1 MLVEVGLV
9 EPDGGA
15 VEPAIFTFLF
25 TDVVGSTRRWQ
36 EDPGGMPVDLAAHDR
51 CLTAAV
57 EAHGGRVFKHTGD
70 GICAVFGSAPYAL
83 LAAIQGQ
90 RELKLPA
97 RMAIHTGEAIRR
109 EDDFFGLALSRCAR
123 LLEVAYGGQVLVSA
137 GAATQMEPL
146 AREVQLWDLGEH
158 RLRDLA
164 QAERIFEVRA
174 AGLKA
179 EFPALR
185 SLDSVRHNLPILRST
200 FIGRENEL
208 VEVSGRLESGRL
220 VTLTGSGGCGKTRLA
235 LEVAAFQSRSFPQGV
250 FFVDLAVVSD
260 PALVS
265 SAVAKALDL
274 LLIDADVDNLRRCL
288 AARRALIVLDN
299 CEHLLDAC
307 ADLVDGLLGY
317 CSEIHVLATS
327 REALGVDGEQVFR
340 VPSLSVEAE
349 AVRLF
354 LDRARAVGARLESDA
369 ATDRAVLDICR
380 RLDGIPLAI
389 ELAAAR
395 TTHLTP
401 GQILERLSDRFRLL
415 TGGRRKVPRQQ
426 TLAAAI
432 DWSHDLLNEDEQS
445 LLRRLAVFRGTFS
458 LEAAEQICHPRAL
471 DLLRSLINK
480 SLVDVSAGGTTPR
493 YRLSETVRLYAAER
507 LLVAGEAE
515 RFRSA
520 HRDWLLQWLRSIPF
534 DDLLAGGGAHQIVPE
549 ADNLLAALEWSRE
562 QGRLDL
568 IAEMAARMI
577 GYWWRFFRVGELT
590 AWWEVLREALPQL
603 REPHQPA
610 ALIVGA
616 HQGLVT
622 ADFDLMEK
630 LSAEV
635 IGRAMADETQP
646 DASSSAAFNRG
657 IVAFAWW
664 LQSVYWMSLEPQK
677 GLRCIA
683 EGRRV
688 ARSAGLPEMERATA
702 MQALALITG
711 DPEHD
716 EEIGAAGMLE
726 AMLAMVEVDGS
737 SRVTWDDSSQ
747 LTWELLIG
755 VLAALGETETASRLA
770 SSVPV
775 KTTSANFFHRLIM
788 LIIAIREKRID
799 DAEGHLYRLVEQVR
813 EYAMPLGEESCLT
826 CFAALAVE
834 RGDHQTASRH
844 LACVKASVNA
854 GLRTPVES
862 LIYRQTAR
870 AVRDALDPATARRCR
885 EEGMLVKVSEAL
897 DTEMA
902 RLPTYSPPGPT

>member
-1 MLVEVGLV
+1 MLAGMGLV
-9 EPDGGA
+9 KPERGA
-15 VEPAIFTFLF
+15 VEPAVFTFLF
-25 TDVVGSTRRWQ
+25 TDIEGSTRRWQ
-36 EDPGGMPVDLAAHDR
+36 EDPGGMPVRLAAHDR
-51 CLTAAV
+51 CLAAAV

-70 GICAVFGSAPYAL
+70 GICAVFASAPHAL
-83 LAAIQGQ
+83 TAAIQGQ
-90 RELKLPA
+90 RELELPV

-123 LLEVAYGGQVLVSA
+123 LMGVAHGGQVLVSA

-146 AREVQLWDLGEH
+146 ARGVQLWDLGEH
-158 RLRDLA
+158 RLRDLG
-164 QAERIFEVRA
+164 QPERIFEVRA
-174 AGLKA
+174 AGLKQ
-179 EFPALR
+179 EFPPLR

-200 FIGRENEL
+200 FIGREKEL
-208 VEVSGRLESGRL
+208 VDVSGRLESGRL

-235 LEVAAFQSRSFPQGV
+235 LEVAAFHSRSFPQGV

-265 SAVAKALDL
+265 SAVAKAVDL
-274 LLIDADVDNLRRCL
+274 LLIDADIDNLGRYL
-288 AARRALIVLDN
+288 AERRALIVLDN

-327 REALGVDGEQVFR
+327 REPLGVEGEQVFR
-340 VPSLSVEAE
+340 VPSLSIEGE

-369 ATDRAVLDICR
+369 ATDRAVVDICR

-395 TTHLTP
+395 TTHLAT
-401 GQILERLSDRFRLL
+401 GQILERLADRFRLL

-432 DWSHDLLNEDEQS
+432 DWSHDLLNEDEQC

-471 DLLRSLINK
+471 DLLRSLIDK
-480 SLVDVSAGGTTPR
+480 SLVDVSADGTSPR

-507 LLVAGEAE
+507 LLAAGEAE

-520 HRDWLLQWLRSIPF
+520 HRDWLQHWLTSIPI
-534 DDLLAGGGAHQIVPE
+534 DDLMAGGGIYQIVPE

-568 IAEMAARMI
+568 VAETASRMI
-577 GYWWRFFRVGELT
+577 GYWWQFVLVGELT
-590 AWWEVLREALPQL
+590 AWWEVLREALTQL
-603 REPHQPA
+603 DEPHQPA

-616 HQGLVT
+616 QHALAI
-622 ADFDLMEK
+622 ADWGLMEK

-635 IGRAMADETQP
+635 IDRAAYSTT
-646 DASSSAAFNRG
+646 ASNSGIAAY
-657 IVAFAWW
+657 AWW
-664 LQSVYWMSLEPQK
+664 IQTLYWASMDPQK
-677 GLRCIA
+677 TLRCIE

-688 ARSAGLPEMERATA
+688 ARAAGMPEMERNTA
-702 MQALALITG
+702 MQALSLITG

-716 EEIGAAGMLE
+716 KEIGAAGILK
-726 AMLAMVEVDGS
+726 ATLDLVEEG
-737 SRVTWDDSSQ
+737 DSSQ
-747 LTWELLIG
+747 LTLGGSTRQALLGI
-755 VLAALGETETASRLA
+755 LAALGETETASRLA
-770 SSVPV
+770 SSVQP
-775 KTTSANFFHRLIM
+775 KTTLNSFFHQIVM
-788 LIIAIREKRID
+788 SIIAIRERRID
-799 DAEGHLYRLVEQVR
+799 DADEHLYRLVEQAR
-813 EYAMPLGEESCLT
+813 EHAIPLGEPSCLVG
-826 CFAALAVE
+826 FAALAAE
-834 RGDHQTASRH
+834 RGDHETASRH
-844 LACVKASVNA
+844 LASVMA
-854 GLRTPVES
+854 VSTAPFRTPVQR

-885 EEGMLVKVSEAL
+885 DEGKLIKVSEAL
-897 DTEMA
+897 DKEIA
-902 RLPTYSPPGPT
+902 RLHTD